1 MAELMNIGFG
11 NLVHTDKIIAIV
23 TPDSAPAK
31 RLVQRAKQEEQ
42 IVDATQGRKTRSILV
57 MEPDKIVLSALGTDT
72 LAGRFHE
79 LAGSREENKWIRNK
93 EGF

>member
-11 NLVHTDKIIAIV
+11 NLVHTDKILTIV

-31 RLVQRAKQEEQ
+31 RLVQRARQEER
-42 IVDATQGRKTRSILV
+42 IVDATQGRKTRSIIL
-57 MEPDKIVLSALGTDT
+57 MEQNLIVLSALGPDT

-79 LAGSREENKWIRNK
+79 LSISK
-93 EGF
+93 EDE

>member
-11 NLVHTDKIIAIV
+11 NLVNTDKVVAVV

-31 RLVQRAKQEEQ
+31 RLVQKAKQTEGA
-42 IVDATQGRKTRSILV
+42 VDATQGRKTRSILI
-57 MEPDKIVLSALGTDT
+57 MEQGTVVLSALGPDT

-79 LAGSREENKWIRNK
+79 LDRKSVV
-93 EGF
+93 

>member
-1 MAELMNIGFG
+1 MAELMNIGVG

-72 LAGRFHE
+72 LVGRFHE
-79 LAGSREENKWIRNK
+79 IAGSREEK
-93 EGF
+93 

>member
-42 IVDATQGRKTRSILV
+42 IVDATQAERRGAFL
-57 MEPDKIVLSALGTDT
+57 
-72 LAGRFHE
+72 
-79 LAGSREENKWIRNK
+79 
-93 EGF
+93 

>member
-11 NLVHTDKIIAIV
+11 NLVHTDKIVTIV

-31 RLVQRAKQEEQ
+31 RLIQRAKQDERV
-42 IVDATQGRKTRSILV
+42 VDATQGRKTRSIIV
-57 MEPDKIVLSALGTDT
+57 MEQNIIVLSALGPDT

-79 LAGSREENKWIRNK
+79 LLSNK
-93 EGF
+93 EGNR

>member
-57 MEPDKIVLSALGTDT
+57 REQDKIVLSALGTDT

-79 LAGSREENKWIRNK
+79 LAGSREEK
-93 EGF
+93 

>member
-11 NLVHTDKIIAIV
+11 NLVHTDKIVAIV

-31 RLVQRAKQEEQ
+31 RLVQRAKQKEQ
-42 IVDATQGRKTRSILV
+42 IIDATQGRKTRSI
-57 MEPDKIVLSALGTDT
+57 MIMDQNTIILSAMTPDT

-79 LAGSREENKWIRNK
+79 LIGVKEENK
-93 EGF
+93 